1 MTERKESRKKVLQP
15 CFYLGRDM
23 YVPHLLKP
31 GYWVSYGGKL
41 KTMQELIVLQAKVS
55 YEQLFPQP
63 APYDWISTIKV
74 GV

>member
-15 CFYLGRDM
+15 CFYLGRAM

-31 GYWVSYGGKL
+31 GHWVSYGGKM
-41 KTMQELIVLQAKVS
+41 KTLQELIVLKAKVS
-55 YEQLFPQP
+55 YEQLFVQT

>member
-1 MTERKESRKKVLQP
+1 
-15 CFYLGRDM
+15 M

-31 GYWVSYGGKL
+31 GYWVSYGGKM
-41 KTMQELIVLQAKVS
+41 KTLQELIVLKAKVS